1 MADFD
6 VIVAPALAPDTLLG
20 LESHLLARI
29 VTRETPPVA
38 LIYSI
43 PGRYISIGRY
53 HLYAET
59 STGVGSRAGIGA
71 MRRFTGGRVV
81 GIGAGWLGF
90 ALMLPSR
97 IALLKEDASL
107 LKPEQI
113 MNRYARGMLAG
124 LRSLGLDCFYPG
136 RDAITFE
143 GREIAMCSYEIEA
156 SGAMVFEAILAV
168 NRGMETVVHD
178 LELIDTDGDL
188 PCRMYGPESATTLA
202 RELKREIAFDEL
214 ADAIAAGYRGLLGT
228 TRARELT
235 AIETANA
242 SDRGRALVG
251 AGWISNRIGLQSE
264 TVKKNR
270 IAAQLGA
277 IEAAVALEAD
287 GTIAAVTLSGDFI
300 ANSSGIT
307 ELENEL
313 RGKRLD
319 LGSIS
324 NAVTKTFGDGVNFF
338 LGAGELSN
346 LVRLIAGVN

>member
-6 VIVAPALAPDTLLG
+6 VIVAPALAPVTLLG
-20 LESHLLARI
+20 LESHLVVRI

-59 STGVGSRAGIGA
+59 STGGGWRAGIGA

-97 IALLKEDASL
+97 IALLKEDASQV
-107 LKPEQI
+107 KPEQI
-113 MNRYARGMLAG
+113 MNGYGGGMLAG

-178 LELIDTDGDL
+178 LELIDPDGDL

-202 RELKREIAFDEL
+202 RELKREIAFDDL

-242 SDRGRALVG
+242 TDRGRALCG

-300 ANSSGIT
+300 PHSSWIT
-307 ELENEL
+307 ALENATPREPAAP
-313 RGKRLD
+313 RSVPYSRPRPFGERARL
-319 LGSIS
+319 
-324 NAVTKTFGDGVNFF
+324 F
-338 LGAGELSN
+338 LCS
-346 LVRLIAGVN
+346 RC